1 MALNHILRQDNRRD
15 RYKDRYKD
23 RRIDGVDK
31 VLDLVLVEVGV
42 LHASRRVSVDL
53 TRYSRE

>member
-1 MALNHILRQDNRRD
+1 MAPNNLKGDNRRD
-15 RYKDRYKD
+15 RAKD

-42 LHASRRVSVDL
+42 LHASPRVSVDL
-53 TRYSRE
+53 TRFMGE